1 MRCLKRNQKTI
12 WYALYVGETEK
23 VDGSGNFTGEIGP
36 GYSEPVSMKANVS
49 AARGNADTELF
60 GTDLQ
65 YSKTIL
71 TDDLGCPITEQSIL
85 WIDCSPTDGS
95 GRPVP
100 HNYVV
105 AGIAKSLNNLLIAI
119 REVKVTSGT
128 A

>member
-1 MRCLKRNQKTI
+1 MRCLKRNKKTF

-49 AARGNADTELF
+49 AARGDADTELF

-105 AGIAKSLNNLLIAI
+105 AGIAESLNNLLIAI
-119 REVKVTSGT
+119 REVKVTSG
-128 A
+128 AA

>member
-1 MRCLKRNQKTI
+1 MRCLKRNNKTF

-23 VDGSGNFTGEIGP
+23 VDGSGNYTGEIGP

-105 AGIAKSLNNLLIAI
+105 AGIATSLNNLLIAI
-119 REVKVTSGT
+119 REVKVTPG
-128 A
+128 AA

>member
-1 MRCLKRNQKTI
+1 MRCLKRNNKTF

-23 VDGSGNFTGEIGP
+23 VDGSGNYTGEIGP

-105 AGIAKSLNNLLIAI
+105 AGIAESLNNLLIAI
-119 REVKVTSGT
+119 REVKVTTGT
-128 A
+128 E